1 MLKFFIVLT
10 TLALTACGGSS
21 ESSSSAAA
29 QPPVAQPPVA
39 QPPKISLTSLTKAFK
54 SSETVSIKGSAT
66 SPSGE
71 ALTILWAQTS
81 GQSVELITPNSIDVS
96 FIVPEKIDNNLVTLE
111 MLVTDAL
118 GLTDRKSIDV
128 EIYSDLVVEQPENV
142 RFNDIDFSLTVEGGS
157 NIATSFTSTD
167 DSIISVDTNGLVS
180 VMYVGE
186 ATIAIEQA
194 QNGLI
199 PALSKNI
206 NVVVNKEQLVPI
218 TVTNLNL
225 YYGDIEAVIDIANEN
240 PAEYKIETANPYIVR
255 KPTSNNVMNN
265 SSSLSVS
272 IQGEGDTT
280 VQLTKLET
288 ETAEESITNVEVMV
302 NFADF
307 NEPRNT
313 APISTHDVN
322 GLQMRYE
329 QGDTIEYKYS
339 ARLINTTTDREQC
352 GTYWNDVI
360 ELDSLNRPYSFE
372 DKEYCVQPGEQIDLP
387 SGTFTITQKNE
398 SNSDISWEKTPV
410 QNLPFSQA
418 FINTRWATCQW
429 SNSRETY
436 IAYLNNLAF
445 YSGNFTCGFMYHNEP
460 LMFRA
465 QSEDNSSYSLI
476 TSTFSDLLPVS
487 YLESNDDG
495 EEVNVRAKRTTLSS
509 HRINYNTATDE
520 VRSESKDSCEVWH
533 NPEIGPVKIICN
545 DSDKGSYID
554 ERRGHPIIELRID
567 IVGVTAN

>member
-1 MLKFFIVLT
+1 MLKFFIILT

-21 ESSSSAAA
+21 ESSPSAAV
-29 QPPVAQPPVA
+29 QPPVAQPPE
-39 QPPKISLTSLTKAFK
+39 ISLTSLTKAFK

-66 SPSGE
+66 SPSAE

-111 MLVTDAL
+111 ILVTDAL

-186 ATIAIEQA
+186 ATIAIKQA

-218 TVTNLNL
+218 AVTNLNL

-322 GLQMRYE
+322 GLQMKYE
-329 QGDTIEYKYS
+329 QGDTIVYKYS
-339 ARLINTTTDREQC
+339 ARLINTTTNKEQC
-352 GTYWNDVI
+352 HIYWNDVI
-360 ELDSLNRPYSFE
+360 KLDSLNRPYSFE
-372 DKEYCVQPGEQIDLP
+372 NKEYCVQPGEQIDLP

-398 SNSDISWEKTPV
+398 DNAKISWDTAPV
-410 QNLPFSQA
+410 PNLPFSSA
-418 FINTRWATCQW
+418 FINTTW
-429 SNSRETY
+429 SICEWSSDLQTY
-436 IAYLNNLAF
+436 MAYSNNPVS
-445 YSGNFTCGFMYHNEP
+445 YSGNYSCGFMYHKEP
-460 LMFRA
+460 LVFR
-465 QSEDNSSYSLI
+465 SSPEDNSSYSLI
-476 TSTFSDLLPVS
+476 TSKFSDLLPVS

-509 HRINYNTATDE
+509 NRINYNTATDE
-520 VRSESKDSCEVWH
+520 VRSESKDSCEVWY

-545 DSDKGSYID
+545 DSYNGSYID